1 MIGMITLIKH
11 ALLSYKAAEWLG
23 GFLYR
28 FHIILP
34 RVRVNFVLTY
44 LLLFRVN
51 FFCSCMFSLKNRPKH
66 FIRSLY
72 HYLFHAYFQYNG
84 LK

>member
-1 MIGMITLIKH
+1 MHYYHMK
-11 ALLSYKAAEWLG
+11 LLSGWVAFYTDFIFYYLG
-23 GFLYR
+23 LE
-28 FHIILP
+28 
-34 RVRVNFVLTY
+34 LTS